1 MVCMDF
7 LAFLTKTRS
16 NAVQLEFDEIDAVSA
31 RILFVLK

>member
-16 NAVQLEFDEIDAVSA
+16 NAVQLEFDEIDAQVHSFA
-31 RILFVLK
+31 GY